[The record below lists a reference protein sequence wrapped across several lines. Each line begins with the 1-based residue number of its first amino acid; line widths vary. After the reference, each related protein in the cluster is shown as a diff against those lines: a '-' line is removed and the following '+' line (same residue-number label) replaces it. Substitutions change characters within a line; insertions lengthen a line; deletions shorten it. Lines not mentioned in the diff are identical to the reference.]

1 MGEIM
6 SRILRAGRFGFAAIA
21 FCLSASAAAQAATK
35 GQLDGVWTIT
45 KIVTT
50 GANPASTT
58 AQPSL
63 VIFDSGYYAYV
74 SGGSEP
80 RQAAPLPKNPDALTG
95 AEKLAKYA
103 EWEAVT
109 GQAGTFDIKGTTL
122 TRHPTVA
129 KNVSVMTTDGPI
141 TQEFKLSGDS
151 LLLTSKSLAGRPASE
166 TVTTLTRVR

>member
-1 MGEIM
+1 M
-6 SRILRAGRFGFAAIA
+6 SRISRAGRFGLAAIA
-21 FCLSASAAAQAATK
+21 LCLSASAAQAATK

-45 KIVTT
+45 KVVTT
-50 GANPASTT
+50 GASAATTT
-58 AQPSL
+58 AQPS
-63 VIFDSGYYAYV
+63 VIIFDGGYYAYV

-80 RQAAPLPKNPDALTG
+80 RHAAALPQNPDMLTG

-109 GQAGTFDIKGTTL
+109 GQAGRFDIKGTTI

-129 KNVSVMTTDGPI
+129 KNVSVMTTDGAI

-151 LLLTSKSLAGRPASE
+151 LLLISKSPAGRPASE
-166 TVTTLTRVR
+166 TVTTLTRLQ